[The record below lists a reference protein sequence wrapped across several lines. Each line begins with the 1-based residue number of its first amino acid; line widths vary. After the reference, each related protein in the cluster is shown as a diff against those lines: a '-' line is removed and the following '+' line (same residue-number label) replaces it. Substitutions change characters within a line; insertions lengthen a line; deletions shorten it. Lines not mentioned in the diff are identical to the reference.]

1 LNKLRFSDASSHQN
15 LPDKLPDS
23 SLLAVRLPLRE
34 LVSDN
39 AATMI
44 TKFTISNFKRLDE
57 VEIELGNS
65 VVFIGPN
72 NSGKTSALQ
81 ALALWDV
88 GWRRWAE
95 KRDDSSASER
105 KGVVINRRDLN
116 AVPVPSA
123 RLLWR
128 DLHTRETSREG
139 GKQKTENVFIRLTA
153 EGVHCDKPW
162 ICALDFYYAN
172 EESFYC
178 RLAEPTDGR
187 VPDGARAHNIV
198 FLPPMSGLADREY
211 RKETGEI
218 AVLIGEGRTAEVL
231 RNLCLQLYSRED
243 KTGWNRL
250 LLHIQSMFGIEL
262 RAPVYLKERSEITLG
277 YREVRGV
284 ELDITSS
291 GRGCQQVLLLLSY
304 LLANPGAVLLLD
316 EPDAHL
322 EILRQR
328 DVYNMLTS
336 IAGETN
342 SQVIAASHSEVVL
355 QEAAE
360 RDVVV
365 AFVGK
370 PHRMDTRSKHQVKKA
385 LESIRM
391 ADYFVA
397 QQKGWMLYVEGSTDL
412 AILQKLAER
421 LNHDASNVLRAKVPV
436 NYLGTNK
443 PQEARAHFQGLREAK
458 PDLVGIAL
466 FDRLDKEL
474 QTGSALVEQ
483 MWTRREIENYLVT
496 PESLRAFVQI
506 GLRQDDLVDE
516 AERKTR
522 LEVLE
527 SCITELTHALKLT
540 GKFDPWGPD
549 IKVTDDFLDPL
560 FRLFHERLGTTQAI
574 FKRDYHGLAEAIPIE
589 KIDSEVYRILDAIYE
604 VAVSAK
610 PVE

>member
-1 LNKLRFSDASSHQN
+1 
-15 LPDKLPDS
+15 
-23 SLLAVRLPLRE
+23 
-34 LVSDN
+34 
-39 AATMI
+39 MI
-44 TKFTISNFKRLDE
+44 TKFTISNFKRLDQ

-95 KRDDSSASER
+95 KRDDSRAKDR
-105 KGVVINRRDLN
+105 PGVAVNRRDLN

-128 DLHTRETSREG
+128 DLHTRETTRQD
-139 GKQKTENVFIRLTA
+139 GKQKTENVFIRLKA
-153 EGVHCDKPW
+153 EGVHHDKPW
-162 ICALDFYYAN
+162 TCALDFYYAN

-178 RLAEPTDGR
+178 RLTEPVDGR
-187 VPDGARAHNIV
+187 VPEGARAHEIV

-211 RKETGEI
+211 RKEKGEI

-231 RNLCLQLYSRED
+231 RNLCWQLYSRED
-243 KTGWNRL
+243 KGGWTKL
-250 LLHIQSMFGIEL
+250 VEHIRSMFGIEL
-262 RAPVYLKERSEITLG
+262 RAPVYIKERSEITLS
-277 YREVRGV
+277 YRESSGV
-284 ELDITSS
+284 DLDISSS

-328 DVYNMLTS
+328 DVYNLLTT
-336 IAGETN
+336 IAAETS

-365 AFVGK
+365 AFVGQ
-370 PHRMDTRSKHQVKKA
+370 PHRMDTRSRHQVKKA

-391 ADYFVA
+391 ADYFIA

-412 AILQKLAER
+412 AILQKLAVR
-421 LNHDASNVLRAKVPV
+421 LDHKVKDFISAKVPV

-443 PQEARAHFQGLREAK
+443 PQEARDHFHGLREAK
-458 PDLVGIAL
+458 IDLVGFAL

-474 QTGSALVEQ
+474 QTGSALVER
-483 MWTRREIENYLVT
+483 MWSRREIENYLVT
-496 PESLRAFVQI
+496 PESLRAFVQL
-506 GLRQDDLVDE
+506 GLRSDDLVDE
-516 AERKTR
+516 AERITR

-527 SCITELTHALKLT
+527 GCITELTHALKVT
-540 GKFDPWGPD
+540 NKPDPWGPD
-549 IKVTDDFLDPL
+549 IKVTDEFLDPL
-560 FRLFHERLGTTQAI
+560 FRLFYERLGVPQAT
-574 FKRDYHGLAEAIPIE
+574 FKRDYHGLADAIPVE
-589 KIDSEVYRILDAIYE
+589 QIDAEVLTILDSIHE
-604 VAVSAK
+604 VAASAK
-610 PVE
+610 PLDSKG

>member
-1 LNKLRFSDASSHQN
+1 
-15 LPDKLPDS
+15 
-23 SLLAVRLPLRE
+23 
-34 LVSDN
+34 
-39 AATMI
+39 MI
-44 TKFTISNFKRLDE
+44 TKFTISNFKRLDG

-81 ALALWDV
+81 AMALWDI
-88 GWRRWAE
+88 GWRRWTE

-105 KGVVINRRDLN
+105 KGVAINRRDLS

-128 DLHTRETSREG
+128 DLHTMETSREQ
-139 GKQKTENVFIRLTA
+139 GKQKTDKVYIRLTA
-153 EGVHCDKPW
+153 EGVHQDKPW
-162 ICALDFYYAN
+162 LCALDFYYAN
-172 EESFYC
+172 DESFYC
-178 RLAEPTDGR
+178 RLAEPADGR
-187 VPDGARAHNIV
+187 VPAGARTHTIV

-211 RKETGEI
+211 RKESGEI
-218 AVLIGEGRTAEVL
+218 SVLIGEGRTAEVL
-231 RNLCLQLYSRED
+231 RNLCWQLYSRED
-243 KTGWNRL
+243 KAPWGKL
-250 LLHIQSMFGIEL
+250 VGHIQAMFGIML
-262 RAPVYLKERSEITLG
+262 REPVFIRERSEITLG
-277 YREVRGV
+277 YRESTGV
-284 ELDITSS
+284 ELDISSS

-328 DVYNMLTS
+328 DVYNLLTT
-336 IAGETN
+336 IASETD

-370 PHRMDTRSKHQVKKA
+370 PHRMDTRSKSQVKKA

-397 QQKGWMLYVEGSTDL
+397 QQTGWMLYLEGSTDL
-412 AILQKLAER
+412 ACLRRLAER
-421 LNHDASNVLRAKVPV
+421 IGHPAKAILQAKVPAI
-436 NYLGTNK
+436 YLGGNK
-443 PQEARAHFQGLREAK
+443 PQEARDHFHGLREAK
-458 PDLVGIAL
+458 PDLVGFAL

-474 QTGSALVEQ
+474 QTGSALVER

-496 PESLRAFVQI
+496 PESLRRFVQQ
-506 GLRQDDLVDE
+506 GLRRDDLVDA

-522 LEVLE
+522 LEVLDG
-527 SCITELTHALKLT
+527 CIKELTRALEVTDKPN
-540 GKFDPWGPD
+540 PWAPD
-549 IKVTDDFLDPL
+549 IKVTDEFLDPL
-560 FRLFHERLGTTQAI
+560 FRLYYKQMGIPQAT
-574 FKRDYHGLAEAIPIE
+574 FKRDYHGLADAIPLE
-589 KIDSEVYRILDAIYE
+589 QIDEEVRSVLDAICE
-604 VAVSAK
+604 VADKAK
-610 PVE
+610 PVNG